1 MFNANQVDA
10 TPVIGTVEEWVFR
23 NATQEMHPIHIHVND
38 AQIMSV
44 NGVAQTARSWV
55 DTFPIPYAGTAN
67 GGTSRPGEVV
77 VRIKFRQFVGP
88 YVFHCHILAHEDQGM
103 MTIINVT
110 SPNSE

>member
-1 MFNANQVDA
+1 MAGGK
-10 TPVIGTVEEWVFR
+10 I
-23 NATQEMHPIHIHVND
+23 QEVH
-38 AQIMSV
+38 
-44 NGVAQTARSWV
+44 
-55 DTFPIPYAGTAN
+55 N